1 MELSIGLIG
10 FGNVGR
16 ALARLIVSKNP
27 ALHARYGLNISIM
40 GIATANHGYAIDE
53 HGLDIA
59 HALEAVERGSISSLH
74 VGPPVPDT
82 LAFIQKAP
90 ADLFVEVSPLDPQ
103 TGQPATEYARLALR
117 LNRHVVCANKGPVAF
132 AYQELRD
139 LAKRNGCGFLFES
152 TVMDGVPVL
161 GLVRET
167 LPSVEISRIRG
178 ILNSTTNNILT
189 RMEAGIGLK
198 DALRKTQEI
207 GIVETNPSYDVDG
220 WDAAVKI
227 VILANVLMDASLCPA
242 DVDRVGIGGIT
253 VGEVQAAAQKGQAIK
268 LVCEAFREGETVRAR
283 VRPEALPLDDP
294 LARVRGTGN
303 TVCLETDMISQLSI
317 SEGEATPM
325 TTAYGI
331 LVDIVNVARGHYQ

>member
-16 ALARLIVSKNP
+16 ALAHLIESKNP
-27 ALHARYGLNISIM
+27 ALHARYALNISIM

-53 HGLDIA
+53 HGLDIS
-59 HALEAVERGSISSLH
+59 HTLEAVERGSISSLH
-74 VGPPVPDT
+74 VGPPIADT
-82 LAFIQKAP
+82 LAFIQKTP
-90 ADLFVEVSPLDPQ
+90 ADLFVEMSPLNPQ
-103 TGQPATEYARLALR
+103 TGQPATDHARLALH
-117 LNRHVVCANKGPVAF
+117 LNRHVVSANKGPVAF

-139 LAKRNGCGFLFES
+139 LAKRKGCGFLFEC

-167 LPSVEISRIRG
+167 LPAIEINRIRG

-189 RMEAGIGLK
+189 RMEAGIGLR

-227 VILANVLMDASLCPA
+227 VILSNVLMNANLRPA
-242 DVDRVGIGGIT
+242 NVDRMGIGGLT
-253 VGEVQAAAQKGQAIK
+253 VGDVQAAARNGQAIK
-268 LVCEAFREGETVRAR
+268 LVCEAFREGEDVRAC
-283 VRPEALPLDDP
+283 VKPVALPLDDP
-294 LARVRGTGN
+294 LARVRGTAN
-303 TVCLETDMISQLSI
+303 MVSLETDMISHLTI

-331 LVDIVNVARGHYQ
+331 LVDIVNIARGHYQ

>member
-1 MELSIGLIG
+1 MELGIGLIG

-16 ALARLIVSKNP
+16 ALARLIEAKNP
-27 ALHARYGLNISIM
+27 ALHACYGLNISIM

-53 HGLDIA
+53 HGLNIS

-74 VGPPVPDT
+74 AGPRIPDT
-82 LAFIQKAP
+82 RTFIQKTP
-90 ADLFVEVSPLDPQ
+90 ADLFVEMSLLDPQ
-103 TGQPATEYARLALR
+103 TGQPATEHARLALR
-117 LNRHVVCANKGPVAF
+117 LSRHVVCANKGPVAF
-132 AYQELRD
+132 AYRELRE
-139 LAKRNGCGFLFES
+139 LARRNGCGFLFES

-167 LPSVEISRIRG
+167 LPAIEVNRIRG
-178 ILNSTTNNILT
+178 ILNSTTNSILT
-189 RMEAGIGLK
+189 RMEAGVGLS

-227 VILANVLMDASLCPA
+227 VILANVLMDANLCPA
-242 DVDRVGIGGIT
+242 DVEREGIGGLT
-253 VGEVQAAAQKGQAIK
+253 VADVQAAARNGQAIK
-268 LVCEAFREGETVRAR
+268 LVCEAFREGEAVRAR
-283 VRPEALPLDDP
+283 VKPMALPLDDP
-294 LARVRGTGN
+294 LAQVRGTGN
-303 TVCLETDMISQLSI
+303 CVCLDTDMISRLSI

-331 LVDIVNVARGHYQ
+331 LVDIVSVARGHYR